1 MSYQYTSNT
10 GSHRLQEFV
19 PTYVSKSDYLP
30 TNRVV
35 DTNQGEAN
43 QWVSLLISSSPP
55 TKDRNVKVTSILRDP
70 QNSTPIDMSQSR
82 PTKMFL
88 SINPSPRKNST
99 AESGDTDLH
108 SINYAVFSNKLLE
121 NLTLPLHSYTTSSPT
136 FSFSQSIL

>member
-1 MSYQYTSNT
+1 MSYQYSSNT

-43 QWVSLLISSSPP
+43 QWVSLIISSSPP

-70 QNSTPIDMSQSR
+70 QNSTPIDTSQSR

-108 SINYAVFSNKLLE
+108 SINYAVF
-121 NLTLPLHSYTTSSPT
+121 LTNHSRT
-136 FSFSQSIL
+136 